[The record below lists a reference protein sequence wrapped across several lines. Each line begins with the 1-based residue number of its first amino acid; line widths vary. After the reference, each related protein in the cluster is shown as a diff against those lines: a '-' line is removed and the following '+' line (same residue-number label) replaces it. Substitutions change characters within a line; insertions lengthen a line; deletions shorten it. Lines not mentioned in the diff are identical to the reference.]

1 MFFSDGVIV
10 AFSGLVIG
18 AFLSGWT
25 IHRPDS
31 IENGIEN
38 HTNGPDGIENHTKH
52 Q

>member
-25 IHRPDS
+25 IHRPDG

-38 HTNGPDGIENHTKH
+38 HTKH